1 MNLQRENQKHR
12 CTDKKKHLN
21 VERNH
26 TKYQKEKEADMQTGE
41 RLAERSRQATACT
54 YDYYIK

>member
-12 CTDKKKHLN
+12 STDENKHVN
-21 VERNH
+21 GEKNY
-26 TKYQKEKEADMQTGE
+26 TKYQKDKQAAMQTGE

-54 YDYYIK
+54 YYYYIK